1 MMHIQFGN
9 PRDTLAIPVSFSN
22 DLNNND
28 NSLFGIEQFQAKTRK
43 AGLGFL

>member
-1 MMHIQFGN
+1 MHIHFGN
-9 PRDTLAIPVSFSN
+9 PRDTLAILLTFSN

-28 NSLFGIEQFQAKTRK
+28 NSLFGREQFQAKTRK